1 MMFEE
6 LYKLNNKILT
16 PSELDILWENEAIES
31 IENLGSSGFYLNK
44 IWYVVNLINGTNI
57 NVYV

>member
-1 MMFEE
+1 MFEE

-16 PSELDILWENEAIES
+16 PKELDILWENELIES
-31 IENLGSSGFYLNK
+31 IENLGNSGFYLGK
-44 IWYVVNLINGTNI
+44 IWYVVNLINNTNI